1 METLDFLSSKTWSW
15 CKANNI
21 ELKGGEHA
29 KVGDIV
35 ICSYKGEDFENPGDL
50 GTVLKVCK
58 KQKLVAK
65 KGEKH
70 PDGTVGHIFVLTYKK
85 QKKGAG
91 NLSSKSILF

>member
-50 GTVLKVCK
+50 DTVLKVCK

-65 KGEKH
+65 KGKNI
-70 PDGTVGHIFVLTYKK
+70 PMGLSDTYSCSLTRSKK
-85 QKKGAG
+85 KDQE
-91 NLSSKSILF
+91 I

>member
-1 METLDFLSSKTWSW
+1 M
-15 CKANNI
+15 
-21 ELKGGEHA
+21 
-29 KVGDIV
+29 

-58 KQKLVAK
+58 KQKLVPK

-85 QKKGAG
+85 QKKGSG
-91 NLSSKSILF
+91 NLASKSILFVFLYDFFVVRCVIKIPLSLQKC